1 VSAEGIVV
9 LAERY
14 LATGDKG
21 SLARAVSLLER
32 ASDDEAAATARWL
45 GSRTEDGFVVGL
57 TGAPGSGKST
67 LVDRLIA
74 ELRARESDVAVVAVD
89 PTSPLTGGAIL
100 GDRVRMQRH
109 SEDPGVY
116 IRSVAT
122 RGHLGGLAIAV
133 PRLVALLE
141 GVGFP
146 WVLVETVGVG
156 QVELEIT
163 GEADLTVVVLNPGW
177 GDAIQA
183 SKAGLMEVADVFVI
197 NKADRP
203 GLRETRRDLESML
216 DLGELE
222 ERPPIIET
230 VAVEG
235 TGVAELAEVLME
247 RREKLTASGELAR
260 RRARRRLNEYERVL
274 IRGIREV
281 LAASPEVGA
290 LAEAVA
296 RGERVP
302 AEAAR
307 DALRAVVVEPDA
319 ERK

>member
-1 VSAEGIVV
+1 MSADAIRD

-21 SLARAVSLLER
+21 ALARAISGVER
-32 ASDDEAAATARWL
+32 ATDDEAAAVAAWL
-45 GSRTEDGFVVGL
+45 GPRAEAGFVVGF
-57 TGAPGSGKST
+57 TGAPGAGKST

-74 ELRARESDVAVVAVD
+74 GLRERGSEVAVVAVD

-133 PRLVALLE
+133 PRVVALLE

-146 WVLVETVGVG
+146 YVLVETVGVG

-203 GLRETRRDLESML
+203 GLRETRRESGRASM
-216 DLGELE
+216 
-222 ERPPIIET
+222 
-230 VAVEG
+230 VAVDSSDQSSRRP
-235 TGVAELAEVLME
+235 EL
-247 RREKLTASGELAR
+247 
-260 RRARRRLNEYERVL
+260 
-274 IRGIREV
+274 
-281 LAASPEVGA
+281 
-290 LAEAVA
+290 
-296 RGERVP
+296 
-302 AEAAR
+302 
-307 DALRAVVVEPDA
+307 
-319 ERK
+319 

>member
-1 VSAEGIVV
+1 MSASAIRD

-21 SLARAVSLLER
+21 ALARAVSLVER
-32 ASDDEAAATARWL
+32 ASDDEAAATAAWL
-45 GSRTEDGFVVGL
+45 GTRAEDGFVVGL

-67 LVDRLIA
+67 LVDRLIGGLREREA
-74 ELRARESDVAVVAVD
+74 EVAVVAVD

-133 PRLVALLE
+133 PRVVALLE

-146 WVLVETVGVG
+146 YVLVETVGVG

-222 ERPPIIET
+222 ERPPIVET

-235 TGVAELAEVLME
+235 TGVAELTEVILE
-247 RREKLTASGELAR
+247 RRGKLAASGELAR
-260 RRARRRLNEYERVL
+260 RRAKRRMNEYERVL
-274 IRGIREV
+274 ARSIREV
-281 LAASPEVGA
+281 LGANPEVAA
-290 LAEAVA
+290 LAEAVKH
-296 RGERVP
+296 GERVP

-307 DALRAVVVEPDA
+307 AALAIVLAGRGSGE
-319 ERK
+319 E